1 MRKNLKPNIEYAEI
15 FWTYWSV
22 YCVIASFSSVFLL
35 ANGYTNT
42 EIGTM
47 IAVGNLVSVAIQPVL
62 ASVADRSMRFGVFPV
77 SVLVT
82 VVVMLFEAVTLILS
96 GRNFLLSAAYVLM
109 FAFQA
114 SLQPLLNSME
124 AKLARRGIDVDY
136 GICRAMGSLGYS
148 VMSALLGVLVVSA
161 GVRALPV
168 AGESCL
174 MLLLGGLLLLGGRFR
189 KAGSTSSVDSPDTKE
204 KGSIS
209 MGEFIR
215 RHRVFLVINIGI
227 LLIFYDHQIINFF
240 MLQIFQNVG
249 GDSGN
254 MGHYYSIMT
263 ILELI
268 PLLGFTWLTKRFR
281 SSFLLKVATIG
292 FVLRGILMLL
302 AHTPTAMMLTLV
314 VHPFGFPLFL
324 PAVVRYINEIMD
336 EREAVRGQSL
346 YVIMITVSAV
356 AASFSGG
363 VILDTLGAGA
373 LLWICAVTCVI
384 GAVIILPLLDR
395 AKTDSAKTL

>member
-1 MRKNLKPNIEYAEI
+1 MKKNLKPNIEYAEI

-47 IAVGNLVSVAIQPVL
+47 IAAGNLVSVAIQPII
-62 ASVADRSMRFGVFPV
+62 ASVADRSGRLGVFSV
-77 SVLVT
+77 SVLIT
-82 VVVMLFEAVTLILS
+82 VIVMIFEGVTLILS

-124 AKLARRGIDVDY
+124 AKLARRGISVDY

-148 VMSALLGVLVVSA
+148 VMSAMLGALVVSA
-161 GVRALPV
+161 GVRALPA
-168 AGESCL
+168 AGEICL
-174 MLLLGGLLLLGGRFR
+174 ILLLGGLVLLGGRFQ
-189 KAGSTSSVDSPDTKE
+189 KAENVSREGNGDVLVKN
-204 KGSIS
+204 SIS
-209 MGEFIR
+209 MGEFVR
-215 RHRVFLVINIGI
+215 RHRLFLVINIGI

-240 MLQIFQNVG
+240 MLQIFRNVG

-263 ILELI
+263 VLELI

-281 SSFLLKVATIG
+281 TAFLLKVATAG

-302 AHTPTAMMLTLV
+302 AHTPATMMLTLV
-314 VHPFGFPLFL
+314 VHPIGFPLFL

-336 EREAVRGQSL
+336 EGEAVRGQSL

-356 AASFSGG
+356 IASFSGG
-363 VILDTLGAGA
+363 VILDTLGADA

-384 GAVIILPLLDR
+384 GALIILPLLER
-395 AKTDSAKTL
+395 AR